1 MVSSICQEGGRSSG
15 EGVLGLEEVG
25 FAGVFEVLGLE
36 EGEVVEEGAA
46 PRSGKGEVITNCST
60 FSN

>member
-15 EGVLGLEEVG
+15 VVSGVG
-25 FAGVFEVLGLE
+25 FAGVLGEGEVEAGLE
-36 EGEVVEEGAA
+36 EVEVEG
-46 PRSGKGEVITNCST
+46 SGKGEVITNCST